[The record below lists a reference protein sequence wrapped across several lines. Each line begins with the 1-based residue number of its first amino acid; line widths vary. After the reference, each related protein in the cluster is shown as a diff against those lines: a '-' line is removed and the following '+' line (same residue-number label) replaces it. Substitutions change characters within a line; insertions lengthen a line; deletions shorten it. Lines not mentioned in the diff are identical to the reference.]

1 MTVIPEFF
9 NAERSAF
16 FVPLT
21 GKYREI
27 TANCIR
33 SLYLRLNGPEA
44 DYSYNL
50 NRKDILDIFVQCIRE
65 YPVILDA
72 QSSEDEGDDSGVAPQ
87 RSEPAIDA
95 DATAINPAR
104 LARDTYTR
112 LRRCGWLEEYMD
124 PGMMETAVRFSASGR
139 QFAQPFA
146 QQRQEIITNTQ
157 HTRSTL
163 SHLKTF
169 IDRIE
174 THKEISVSD
183 LMIATKQAFEII
195 ADFNDLIEALVEK
208 RRELMASV
216 NREIQEAKQ
225 AGESFFE
232 FMEKRFMPDIRFRF
246 SADSVERYRH
256 EILDAVNKIR
266 HLNKDAQI
274 AAERDLRAAHPTLLT
289 PDRPLLLS
297 WALDQIEYHVC
308 MACDIKLPELR
319 AETENF
325 VRRAQALITH
335 IASISLG
342 ESDSES
348 IFSIASRLA
357 ELNPVDLKAVFD
369 NPKARF
375 AQLDVSLY
383 NPGKIQAPVMAK
395 KEQMDSSFDE
405 VVDMDADARRQAYIR
420 SHLERTFAVDSTK
433 ISDYVIKQL
442 AGGHRIKASQLPI
455 TDAASLLSAIHAP
468 QLASVSG
475 GERACFRIVNGD
487 PVNNDFFQ
495 GDGFELEYIPPDVD

>member
-1 MTVIPEFF
+1 MIDNPDFF
-9 NAERSAF
+9 SGSRSAF

-27 TANCIR
+27 TVNCIR

-50 NRKDILDIFVQCIRE
+50 NRNDILDIFVQSIRAN
-65 YPVILDA
+65 PIVLDSQQA
-72 QSSEDEGDDSGVAPQ
+72 DDLDKNDSTSQSGASGRSEDS
-87 RSEPAIDA
+87 S
-95 DATAINPAR
+95 INPAKM
-104 LARDTYTR
+104 ARETYSK
-112 LRRCGWLEEYMD
+112 LKRCGWLEEYMD

-146 QQRQEIITNTQ
+146 QQDNEIITNTQ

-163 SHLKTF
+163 SLLKSF
-169 IDRIE
+169 LERIE
-174 THKEISVSD
+174 KRNEISIGD

-256 EILDAVNKIR
+256 EILDAVDKIR
-266 HLNKDAQI
+266 NLKKQAQI
-274 AAERDLRAAHPTLLT
+274 AIEKELRQSHPGLLTAERPVLLT
-289 PDRPLLLS
+289 
-297 WALDQIEYHVC
+297 WALDQIENHVN
-308 MACDIKLPELR
+308 MACDVKLPELR

-335 IASISLG
+335 IASLSLG

-348 IFSIASRLA
+348 IFNIAARLA
-357 ELNPVDLKAVFD
+357 ELNSVDVEAVFKSD
-369 NPKARF
+369 SARF
-375 AQLDVSLY
+375 SQLEVSLY
-383 NPGKIQAPVMAK
+383 NPGKILAPTSAI
-395 KEQMDSSFDE
+395 KETMDTAFDE
-405 VVDMDADARRQAYIR
+405 AVTMDTEARRQAYIR
-420 SHLERTFAVDSTK
+420 TQLERIFAVEAGK
-433 ISDYVIKQL
+433 ISDYVINQL
-442 AGGHRIKASQLPI
+442 AGGHRIKSSQLPI
-455 TDAASLLSAIHAP
+455 TDARSLLSAIHAP

-475 GERACFRIVNGD
+475 GEKARFRIIPGD
-487 PVNNDFFQ
+487 PVSNDYFS
-495 GDGFELEYIPPDVD
+495 GDGFELEYVPPDSH

>member
-1 MTVIPEFF
+1 MIVYPEFF
-9 NAERSAF
+9 TASRSAF

-27 TANCIR
+27 TVNCIR

-65 YPVILDA
+65 KPVLLDT
-72 QSSEDEGDDSGVAPQ
+72 QSADDESG
-87 RSEPAIDA
+87 ENE
-95 DATAINPAR
+95 DATAILLRESNESIDPAKM
-104 LARDTYTR
+104 ARDTYSK
-112 LRRCGWLEEYMD
+112 LKRCGWLEEYMD

-146 QQRQEIITNTQ
+146 QQHNEIITNTQ

-163 SHLKTF
+163 SHLRTF
-169 IDRIE
+169 IDRVE
-174 THKEISVSD
+174 NRNEISAAD

-216 NREIQEAKQ
+216 NREIQEAKH

-256 EILDAVNKIR
+256 EILDAIDKIR
-266 HLNKDAQI
+266 SLKKEAQI
-274 AAERDLRAAHPTLLT
+274 ATEKELRQAHPTLLT
-289 PDRPLLLS
+289 AERPVLLT
-297 WALDQIEYHVC
+297 WALDQIEHHVS
-308 MACDIKLPELR
+308 MACDVKLPELR

-335 IASISLG
+335 IASLSLG

-348 IFSIASRLA
+348 IFSIAARLA
-357 ELNPVDLKAVFD
+357 ELNNVDTKAVFEH
-369 NPKARF
+369 PKARF
-375 AQLDVSLY
+375 SKLEVGLY
-383 NPGKIQAPVMAK
+383 NPGKIQAPLFSK
-395 KEQMDSSFDE
+395 KELMDTAFDE
-405 VVDMDADARRQAYIR
+405 VVTMDPEARRQAYIR
-420 SHLERTFAVDSTK
+420 THLERVFAVESAK
-433 ISDYVIKQL
+433 ISDYVVKQL

-455 TDAASLLSAIHAP
+455 TDAGSLLSAIHAP

-475 GERACFRIVNGD
+475 GEQARFRIIACE
-487 PVNNDFFQ
+487 PVDNDYFH
-495 GDGFELEYIPPDVD
+495 GDGFELEYIPPDIS

>member
-1 MTVIPEFF
+1 MIVNPEFF
-9 NAERSAF
+9 TGARSAF

-21 GKYREI
+21 GRYREI
-27 TANCIR
+27 TVNCIR

-50 NRKDILDIFVQCIRE
+50 NRGDILDIFVQCIRE
-65 YPVILDA
+65 KPVLLEA
-72 QSSEDEGDDSGVAPQ
+72 QN
-87 RSEPAIDA
+87 A
-95 DATAINPAR
+95 DAEDQELSAEAEATRAASSDSINPAR
-104 LARDTYTR
+104 LARDTYNK
-112 LRRCGWLEEYMD
+112 LKRCGWLEEYMD

-146 QQRQEIITNTQ
+146 QQTNEIITNTQ

-163 SHLKTF
+163 SHLRSF

-174 THKEISVSD
+174 QRNEISIAD

-256 EILDAVNKIR
+256 EIIDAVDKIR
-266 HLNKDAQI
+266 DLNKDAKI
-274 AAERDLRAAHPTLLT
+274 AIEKELRQAHPTLLT
-289 PDRPLLLS
+289 PERPLLLS
-297 WALDQIEYHVC
+297 WALDQIEHHVN
-308 MACDIKLPELR
+308 MACDVKLPELR
-319 AETENF
+319 GETENF

-335 IASISLG
+335 IASLSLG

-357 ELNPVDLKAVFD
+357 ELNHIDVAAVFD
-369 NPKARF
+369 HDQARF
-375 AQLDVSLY
+375 ALMNVGLY
-383 NPGKIQAPVMAK
+383 NPGKIQPPMTAK
-395 KEQMDSSFDE
+395 RELMDTAFDE
-405 VVDMDADARRQAYIR
+405 VINMDADARRQAYIR
-420 SHLERTFAVDSTK
+420 SQLERVFAVESGK
-433 ISDYVIKQL
+433 ISNYVIQQL
-442 AGGHRIKASQLPI
+442 AGGHRIKSSQLPI
-455 TDAASLLSAIHAP
+455 TDATSLLSAIHAP

-475 GERACFRIVNGD
+475 GEKARFRIIASD
-487 PVNNDFFQ
+487 PTSNEYFH
-495 GDGFELEYIPPDVD
+495 GDGFELEYIPPDAG